1 MSSALEVTVHSPAL
15 DGLEARIRRLALGL
29 SDTRPLL
36 EALGAELE
44 SQTRRRIESERTS
57 PIGEPWPEWSDGY
70 AKTRH
75 ANQDLLQGG
84 GGLLDSIQSAVRPD
98 LVETGLNLVY
108 AAIHQF
114 GGEPGMPPGPA
125 AVPAREYLG
134 IGPENE
140 IELDAVLDKWADRI
154 LERLLS

>member
-1 MSSALEVTVHSPAL
+1 MSSALEVAVHSPAL

-36 EALGAELE
+36 EALGAEIE
-44 SQTRRRIESERTS
+44 SQARRRISEEKTS
-57 PIGEPWPEWSDGY
+57 PIGEPWPDWSSGH

-75 ANQDLLQGG
+75 AGQSLLQGG

-98 LVETGLNLVY
+98 LVETGSNLAY
-108 AAIHQF
+108 AAIQQF
-114 GGEPGMPPGPA
+114 GGEPSMAPGPA
-125 AVPAREYLG
+125 AIPAREYLG

-140 IELDAVLDKWADRI
+140 IELDAVLDEWASRI